1 MEAKTH
7 FARFMRRGMELARQ
21 LHSKEIQRDEFDR
34 AWKRLGD
41 QIENAELFEKQ
52 NAAFV
57 LNPREKDGKKLSGS
71 LCSTLEKL
79 QDVSL
84 RRAMGNAAFELTGKQ
99 KAAQKIAD
107 ILYTEVLQN
116 DDV

>member
-41 QIENAELFEKQ
+41 QIENRSAGKQ
-52 NAAFV
+52 
-57 LNPREKDGKKLSGS
+57 
-71 LCSTLEKL
+71 LEK
-79 QDVSL
+79 
-84 RRAMGNAAFELTGKQ
+84 
-99 KAAQKIAD
+99 
-107 ILYTEVLQN
+107 VLKN
-116 DDV
+116 EC